1 MDAVNSAPL
10 TSDFI
15 YSPHFRTQCVSLN
28 AQAAAVPRGSIICVK
43 GSAGSM
49 SASAIFTG
57 AEASLSG
64 DAETYTPAGT
74 VAVTLSETAG
84 AVADGTFDVIGAGDG
99 AYAVPYGVLLEDV
112 PASGSAQSADVVVL
126 GELFL
131 AYVNAVY
138 KAATTNDLPASLVVA
153 LRNIG
158 IILK

>member
-15 YSPHFRTQCVSLN
+15 YSPHFCTQCVSLN

-43 GSAGSM
+43 GSAGSV
-49 SASAIFTG
+49 SASATFTG
-57 AEASLSG
+57 TEASLSG

-74 VAVTLSETAG
+74 VAVTLTETAG

-99 AYAVPYGVLLEDV
+99 AYAAPYGVLLDDA
-112 PASGSAQSADVVVL
+112 PASGSAQSVDVVVL

-131 AYVNAVY
+131 AYVNGVY
-138 KAATTNDLPASLVVA
+138 KTATTNDLPASVVVA